1 MFSEIC
7 PAGEAYNKNQI
18 DHDINDGEMDVTFL
32 VSTWWNRKCEDTSFF
47 DSEDGPESLKK
58 YFQFLIDRIE
68 FLKKIKKG
76 KIDLDDLADEDEN
89 IVKTKW
95 SGQLKD
101 CIERLEMRLEDVK
114 DKIENLNTIF
124 KSIMKTI

>member
-1 MFSEIC
+1 
-7 PAGEAYNKNQI
+7 
-18 DHDINDGEMDVTFL
+18 MDVTFL
-32 VSTWWNRKCEDTSFF
+32 VCRWWNSECEKPLDTSFF
-47 DSEDGPESLKK
+47 DSEDGPESLIK
-58 YFQFLIDRIE
+58 YFQFLIERIK

-89 IVKTKW
+89 IVRTKW